1 MMKNEYTPGEQRNF
15 QTHFAAL
22 AGRVDT
28 ALEQLLPG
36 EDTPPPVLH
45 TAMRYSTLAGGKR
58 LRPVLALAACE
69 AVGGEVEQIL
79 PAACALE
86 LIHTY
91 SLIHDD
97 LPAMDNDDL
106 RRGLPT
112 CHIKFGEAMAI
123 LAGDALLT
131 MAFELLS
138 APGLPVPPQRQLAV
152 LHEVAVAAGSQ
163 GLVGGQVLD
172 IQATGRE
179 TTPEELVD
187 IHRRKTGMLIRAAV
201 RLGAMLGGASS
212 SQLAALTTYAEHFG
226 LTFQIIDDILDIT
239 GDEQKLGKPVGS
251 DQKNNKVTYVS
262 LYGLEV
268 ARQKAQESR
277 QQARAALA
285 DLGERAWFLRA
296 LVDFVISRD
305 H

>member
-1 MMKNEYTPGEQRNF
+1 MKIEYAPGEQRDF

-28 ALEQLLPG
+28 ALEHLLPG
-36 EDTPPPVLH
+36 DGTLPTVLH

-69 AVGGEVEQIL
+69 AVGGAVEQIL

-112 CHIKFGEAMAI
+112 CHIKFGEAIAI

-138 APGLPVPPQRQLAV
+138 SPGLPVPPQRQLAV

-187 IHRRKTGMLIRAAV
+187 IHRRKTGVLIRAAV
-201 RLGAMLGGASS
+201 RLGALLGGATAT
-212 SQLAALTTYAEHFG
+212 QLAALTTYAEHFG
-226 LTFQIIDDILDIT
+226 LTFQIIDDILDVT

-251 DQKNNKVTYVS
+251 DQKNNKATYVS

-277 QQARAALA
+277 QRARAALA

-296 LVDFVISRD
+296 LVDFVVSRD